1 MDSKTKKYLDK
12 VVEHMVRRTRIDYD
26 TLYFDFIIT
35 SPSTSFF
42 LLHTLPTFPS
52 FSKYCKN
59 TFGLTEDEIEYVFKQ
74 YKSIILN
81 KIENEQ

>member
-1 MDSKTKKYLDK
+1 MDSKIKKYLDK

-81 KIENEQ
+81 KIENGK